1 MSFSKRTALKD
12 AAGIMKTIITNGAAV
27 AFNCLITML
36 IIPFVAESLGTESY
50 GFVSLANNF
59 VSFAAILSLALNSYA
74 VRYVSVAYHKGE
86 NEKAGSYY
94 STVMIGNVVFSVGVI
109 ALGAVFSCYADKAL
123 NVPEDLRRDVKILF
137 ILMFINLGIQ
147 TVGGSL
153 TVFAYINNRMDI
165 IGVSRFL
172 AYVSELAVFVILFK
186 VLSPKMWYVSAAYL
200 MYSTALFFLYFFML
214 KKYFVQIPFSMKHFK
229 IKSMCELAGNGLW
242 NSVNSLGNVLNSEL
256 DLLITNMMLDT
267 LVMGELAIAKTMGAL
282 IPIIYS
288 LVSQAFQPRLL
299 KHYSEQNNPGLVHE
313 LKNAMHISGFFVGL
327 FFCLIVAVGEE
338 FYQLWVPGQNA
349 RMLYILTILTML
361 SYLLEGVVGPLYY
374 VYTITVKNKIPCMV
388 TLAGGIM
395 NVLAMYLLLK
405 HTSLGVYAVTGT
417 TIVVTMFIN
426 LVTNPLYIAKCLNV
440 KWNTFYSTIAFYIIF
455 VISTSFLLKWISGMF
470 DISNWGVFLFVLAL
484 EMPAGA
490 GVYVAASKLQAF
502 KQQ

>member
-1 MSFSKRTALKD
+1 
-12 AAGIMKTIITNGAAV
+12 
-27 AFNCLITML
+27 
-36 IIPFVAESLGTESY
+36 
-50 GFVSLANNF
+50 
-59 VSFAAILSLALNSYA
+59 
-74 VRYVSVAYHKGE
+74 
-86 NEKAGSYY
+86 
-94 STVMIGNVVFSVGVI
+94 
-109 ALGAVFSCYADKAL
+109 
-123 NVPEDLRRDVKILF
+123 
-137 ILMFINLGIQ
+137 
-147 TVGGSL
+147 
-153 TVFAYINNRMDI
+153 
-165 IGVSRFL
+165 
-172 AYVSELAVFVILFK
+172 
-186 VLSPKMWYVSAAYL
+186 
-200 MYSTALFFLYFFML
+200 
-214 KKYFVQIPFSMKHFK
+214 
-229 IKSMCELAGNGLW
+229 MCELAGNGLW

-338 FYQLWVPGQNA
+338 FYQWWVPGQNA